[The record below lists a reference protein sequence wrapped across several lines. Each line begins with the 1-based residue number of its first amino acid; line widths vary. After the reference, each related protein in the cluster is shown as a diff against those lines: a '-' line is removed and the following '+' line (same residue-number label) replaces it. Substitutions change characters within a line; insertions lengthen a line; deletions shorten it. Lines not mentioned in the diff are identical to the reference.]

1 VRTQPLKGAT
11 AKSELMDKL
20 VDLIAVTL
28 ATGAIIEVWHK
39 GSIFA
44 TARAYSQAIQDIA
57 KHGSF
62 RALWP
67 ELLNCPFCKSYH
79 VPFYLFL
86 ALCLADYFGGIASV
100 VVRAIVFGLAAT
112 RASNLIDGLL
122 PTRMQYEPTDTSG
135 TDGLGY

>member
-1 VRTQPLKGAT
+1 
-11 AKSELMDKL
+11 MDKL

-44 TARAYSQAIQDIA
+44 TPRAYAQAIQDVA

-62 RALWP
+62 RALWT

-79 VPFYLFL
+79 IPFYLFL
-86 ALCLADYFGGIASV
+86 GLCLADYFGGIASV
-100 VVRAIVFGLAAT
+100 GVRAIVFGLAAT

-122 PTRMQYEPTDTSG
+122 PTRMQYEPADTIG
-135 TDGLGY
+135 TDGLEY